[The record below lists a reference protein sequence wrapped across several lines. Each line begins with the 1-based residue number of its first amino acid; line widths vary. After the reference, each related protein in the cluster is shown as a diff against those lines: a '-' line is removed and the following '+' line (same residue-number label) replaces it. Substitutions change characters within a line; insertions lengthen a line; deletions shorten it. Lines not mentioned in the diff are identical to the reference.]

1 MRLKREQSHVGQD
14 DDRSRCRCG
23 FLIGFGLARA
33 LGTSETGQYALA
45 AATTGLAASGVTLL
59 MGWSL

>member
-1 MRLKREQSHVGQD
+1 MWARMMTGLAAAG
-14 DDRSRCRCG
+14 G
-23 FLIGFGLARA
+23 FLVGFGLARA

-59 MGWSL
+59 MDWSL